1 MPLFIRDSA
10 PSPARSDD
18 TNPFDPLDPEHYCLQ
33 CRARSDPTRFV
44 PDVVDLYDV
53 LLDVRRL
60 VDNLIE
66 LSEERPR
73 GRY

>member
-44 PDVVDLYDV
+44 PDVEDLYDV
-53 LLDVRRL
+53 LLEIRGQLDDIFERR
-60 VDNLIE
+60 DDRRNA
-66 LSEERPR
+66 
-73 GRY
+73 Y